1 MVPNSI
7 QRMNS
12 IISNYPK
19 TAATIVELQKGLQ
32 QRKNLFENGEAWD
45 LLMQLNQVEACYKAI
60 YEIANFIDKQQRKI
74 KTEIANLERKHK
86 IDVKITGTNEERGKT
101 RQITTLWNLNTKYSL
116 EREFQVHI
124 NYLLQ
129 KEEEILTSI
138 VEIQEKLIGAI
149 KDQVSKNNIIEYDED

>member
-1 MVPNSI
+1 
-7 QRMNS
+7 
-12 IISNYPK
+12 
-19 TAATIVELQKGLQ
+19 
-32 QRKNLFENGEAWD
+32 
-45 LLMQLNQVEACYKAI
+45 MQLNQVEACYKAI